1 MNIEKLAKHLK
12 EFTLDEI
19 EMIAECDCKI
29 ELEHLL
35 NEGKIV
41 FEQGLYKY
49 RELEH
54 KQTFEFLAKPKIYK
68 NKKILFKD
76 MALCYL
82 NNRDLTY
89 STYKGYC
96 YQLKYNI
103 LPYFGEKYIDEI
115 TYEMIIDF
123 MFLLKSKYK
132 PKTASNGVTLLGSI
146 MKYAFFE
153 GYIKY
158 NPYFGILNAKCK

>member
-1 MNIEKLAKHLK
+1 MNIEKLVRHLK

-19 EMIAECDCKI
+19 EMIAECDCKTA
-29 ELEHLL
+29 LEQLL
-35 NEGKIV
+35 SEGKIA

-49 RELEH
+49 VEKVE
-54 KQTFEFLAKPKIYK
+54 KTFSLFEKPE
-68 NKKILFKD
+68 FKD
-76 MALCYL
+76 EKISFKDIALYYL

-89 STYKGYC
+89 STYKGYR

-103 LPYFGEKYIDEI
+103 LPYFGEKYIDKI
-115 TYEMIIDF
+115 TYEMLIDF
-123 MFLLKSKYK
+123 MTIMKSKYK
-132 PKTASNGVTLLGSI
+132 PKTASNGVTLVGSI

-158 NPYFGILNAKCK
+158 NPYFGVINSKCK

>member
-19 EMIAECDCKI
+19 NMIAECNCKI
-29 ELEHLL
+29 ELERLL
-35 NEGKIV
+35 NSNKIY

-49 RELEH
+49 KEPEQQ
-54 KQTFEFLAKPKIYK
+54 KTFDFIKKPKIHK
-68 NKKILFKD
+68 SKKILFKD
-76 MALCYL
+76 IALYYL

-89 STYKGYC
+89 STYKGYR

-103 LPYFGEKYIDEI
+103 LPYFNEKYIDEI

-123 MFLLKSKYK
+123 MSLMKSKYK

-146 MKYAFFE
+146 MKCVF
-153 GYIKY
+153 
-158 NPYFGILNAKCK
+158 